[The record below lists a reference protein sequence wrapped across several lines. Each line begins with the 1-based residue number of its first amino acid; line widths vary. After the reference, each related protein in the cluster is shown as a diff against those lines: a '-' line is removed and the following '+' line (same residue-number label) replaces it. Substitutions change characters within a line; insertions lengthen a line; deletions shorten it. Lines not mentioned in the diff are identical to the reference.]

1 MVLFLE
7 YIPHLASEC
16 LKDIQDN
23 NKKKW
28 PKVEEQFL
36 TSSNVNLVI
45 QINGKKRSIMNI
57 LKGTEKDKLIKQ
69 VKNDLNIKK
78 YLKNKNIIKS
88 IFIKDK
94 LINLIIK

>member
-1 MVLFLE
+1 MIPL
-7 YIPHLASEC
+7 IPHLASEC
-16 LKDIQDN
+16 LQDLQDDDQ
-23 NKKKW
+23 KKW

-45 QINGKKRSIMNI
+45 QINGKKRSIINI
-57 LKGTEKDKLIKQ
+57 LKGTEEDKLIKQ

-78 YLKNKNIIKS
+78 YLKNKNIIS